1 MADAIH
7 PYYRDRQAEIRA
19 ELENG
24 MAIGRSEFGRLVPG
38 VPFDEMCR
46 LATAEL
52 DAVLALVPYA
62 GGSEGRMTP
71 FFQQGAGVIAL
82 GRALRKLGVS
92 AKDIGSLMRTVF
104 LSKFYDLRREE
115 RFALGRE
122 WLSAENQDYL
132 KREAV
137 KSRKRENPGDFVY
150 EFVEGGDSGPA
161 GRPFAFGIDY
171 LECGFCK
178 VCRAGGDEDL
188 LPHICAM
195 DKESYGI
202 RGVDFQRSTTL
213 AAGDDRCNFR
223 FSSLDIGATKG
234 EVGVGQIIETKLRE
248 LGIELA
254 NPVAPVANYVP
265 AVQSG
270 RLIFIAG
277 QIALGADNKIAPAHR
292 GKLGGEVGDDD
303 GRAAARVCALN
314 MLAQLKAAIGDLDRV
329 VRCVRLTGYVN
340 ARPDFASLPQ
350 IMNGASDLITD
361 IFGEKGRHARVT
373 VGVAQLP
380 FDSAVEVEGIFELD

>member
-1 MADAIH
+1 MADTIH
-7 PYYRDRQAEIRA
+7 PFYDGRRADIRT

-24 MAIGRSEFGRLVPG
+24 MAIGRAEFERLVPHVG
-38 VPFDEMCR
+38 FGEMRR
-46 LATAEL
+46 LAAAEL
-52 DAVLALVPYA
+52 DSVLSLLPYA
-62 GGSEGRMTP
+62 GGAEGRMTP

-122 WLSAENQDYL
+122 WLSTQNQAYL
-132 KREAV
+132 KQEAA
-137 KSRKRENPGDFVY
+137 KSRLRENPGDFVY
-150 EFVEGGDSGPA
+150 EFVDGGEKGPA
-161 GRPFAFGIDY
+161 GRPFEFGIDY

-178 VCRAGGDEDL
+178 MCRAGGDEDL

-223 FSSLDIGATKG
+223 FAGMDGSMALET
-234 EVGVGQIIETKLRE
+234 GVVETRLRD
-248 LGIELA
+248 LGIELPK
-254 NPVAPVANYVP
+254 PVAPVANYVP
-265 AVQSG
+265 ALQSG
-270 RLIFIAG
+270 KLVFIAG
-277 QIALGADNKIAPAHR
+277 QIALGPDGKVASVHR
-292 GKLGGEVGDDD
+292 GKLGGNVSDEA
-303 GRAAARVCALN
+303 GRDAARVCGLN
-314 MLAQLKAAIGDLDRV
+314 LIAQLKTAVGDLDRV
-329 VRCVRLTGYVN
+329 VRCIRLTGYIN
-340 ARPDFASLPQ
+340 SRPDYAFLPQ
-350 IMNGASDLITD
+350 IMNGASDLMTSV
-361 IFGEKGRHARVT
+361 FGDAGRHTRTT

-380 FDSAVEVEGIFELD
+380 LDSAVEIDGVFEID